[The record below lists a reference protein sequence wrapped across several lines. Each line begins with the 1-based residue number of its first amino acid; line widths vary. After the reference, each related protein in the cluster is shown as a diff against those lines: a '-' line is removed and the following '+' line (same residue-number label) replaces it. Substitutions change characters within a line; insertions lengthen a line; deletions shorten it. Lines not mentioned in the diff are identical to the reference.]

1 MLDDRNEAGDDGSER
16 NAQSCT
22 DKGTQAMKV
31 SSLAI
36 PKIRRIYI
44 PVLWRSTIIGSL
56 NLTKTPS

>member
-44 PVLWRSTIIGSL
+44 PVLW
-56 NLTKTPS
+56 